1 MTLEHIKTFWPVL
14 LALVVGTAAWGQ
26 QQEKITALEK
36 TVVRMQAQDEKIQI
50 VKEQGV
56 TNQVEIRHL
65 QREVTDLRGEVR
77 EQTRYLRALVEAS
90 PKAKQAVQ

>member
-1 MTLEHIKTFWPVL
+1 MNLETLKNYWP
-14 LALVVGTAAWGQ
+14 LVAAFAVGTAAWGQ
-26 QQEKITALEK
+26 QQEKIGNLET
-36 TVVRMQAQDEKIQI
+36 TVVRMQVQDEKIQA

-65 QREVTDLRGEVR
+65 QREVTDLRSEVR

>member
-1 MTLEHIKTFWPVL
+1 MTLEYIKTFWPVL

-26 QQEKITALEK
+26 QQEKIGTLEK
-36 TVVRMQAQDEKIQI
+36 TVVRMQVQDEKIQA

>member
-1 MTLEHIKTFWPVL
+1 MTLEYIKTFWPVL

-26 QQEKITALEK
+26 QQEKIGNLET
-36 TVVRMQAQDEKIQI
+36 TVVRMQAQDEKIQA